1 LRHWLALAP
10 ALIQGVFLT
19 KTGKE
24 LIKAIERVSGHL
36 RSWALRDREDSNLAI
51 NAGKFLMASHDME
64 TAEKT
69 YGSFITL
76 LKVAIPVLA
85 ITTLIVLVLIA
96 E

>member
-1 LRHWLALAP
+1 
-10 ALIQGVFLT
+10 
-19 KTGKE
+19 
-24 LIKAIERVSGHL
+24 
-36 RSWALRDREDSNLAI
+36 
-51 NAGKFLMASHDME
+51 MASHDME

-85 ITTLIVLVLIA
+85 IATLIVLVLIA